1 VTWIRYNKD
10 MVEEIIKRLEK
21 VFPDKL
27 ELNFSTPFELVVAV
41 VLSAQERDAKVNE
54 VTKELFKKF
63 NTPQQFAN
71 ASLEEIEKEIS
82 SVSFYKKKAE
92 YIKQISQTLVEKYG
106 GEVPKSIEEL
116 EKLPGIGRK
125 SANMIL
131 YNAFGIN
138 EGIAVDRHVLRVS
151 QRLGLTKQQKPEKAE
166 QELMKLVPKDQ
177 WGKFS
182 NLLILLGRYICT
194 AQKPKHSECP
204 LYELCPSKEL

>member
-1 VTWIRYNKD
+1 

-41 VLSAQERDAKVNE
+41 VLSAQEKDAKVNE

-82 SVSFYKKKAE
+82 SISFYKKKAE
-92 YIKQISQTLVEKYG
+92 YIKQISQILVEKYG
-106 GEVPKSIEEL
+106 GEVPKSMEEL

-151 QRLGLTKQQKPEKAE
+151 QRLCLTKQQKPEKAE

-204 LYELCPSKEL
+204 LYDLCPSREL

>member
-1 VTWIRYNKD
+1 

-82 SVSFYKKKAE
+82 SISFYKKKAE
-92 YIKQISQTLVEKYG
+92 YIKQISQMLVEEYG

-204 LYELCPSKEL
+204 LYDLCPSKVL

>member
-1 VTWIRYNKD
+1 

-82 SVSFYKKKAE
+82 SISFYKKKAE
-92 YIKQISQTLVEKYG
+92 YIKKISQILVEKYG

-116 EKLPGIGRK
+116 EELPGIGRK

-151 QRLGLTKQQKPEKAE
+151 QRLGLTQQQKPEKAE

-204 LYELCPSKEL
+204 LYDLCPSKGL

>member
-1 VTWIRYNKD
+1 

-82 SVSFYKKKAE
+82 SISFYKKKAE
-92 YIKQISQTLVEKYG
+92 YIKEISQILVEKYG

-204 LYELCPSKEL
+204 LYDLCPSKEL

>member
-1 VTWIRYNKD
+1 MRDFEKRPL
-10 MVEEIIKRLEK
+10 EIIEKLEK
-21 VFPDKL
+21 VFPNKL

-54 VTKELFKKF
+54 VTQELFKRFK
-63 NTPQQFAN
+63 TPKDFVQAD
-71 ASLEEIEKEIS
+71 LEEIEKYIS
-82 SVSFYKKKAE
+82 KVSFYRNKAK
-92 YIKQISQTLVEKYG
+92 YIKQISTILVEKYA
-106 GEVPKSIEEL
+106 GEVPRDLREL
-116 EKLPGIGRK
+116 SELPGIGRK

-166 QELMKLVPKDQ
+166 QELMSIVPKED

-182 NLLILLGRYICT
+182 NLLILLGRYVCT
-194 AQKPKHSECP
+194 AQKPKHLECP
-204 LYELCPSKEL
+204 LYDLCPSKDL

>member
-1 VTWIRYNKD
+1 

-82 SVSFYKKKAE
+82 SISFYKKKAE
-92 YIKQISQTLVEKYG
+92 YIKKISQILVEKYG
-106 GEVPKSIEEL
+106 GEVPKSLEEL

-182 NLLILLGRYICT
+182 NLLILLGRYVCT

-204 LYELCPSKEL
+204 LYDLCPSREL

>member
-1 VTWIRYNKD
+1 
-10 MVEEIIKRLEK
+10 MVDEIIKRLEK

-63 NTPQQFAN
+63 NTPQQFAS

-82 SVSFYKKKAE
+82 SISFYRKKAE
-92 YIKQISQTLVEKYG
+92 YIKKISQILVKKYG
-106 GEVPKSIEEL
+106 GEVPRSIEEL
-116 EKLPGIGRK
+116 EKFPGIGRK

-151 QRLGLTKQQKPEKAE
+151 QRLGITKQQKPEKAE
-166 QELMKLVPKDQ
+166 EELMKLVPKDQ

-204 LYELCPSKEL
+204 LYELCPSKGL

>member
-1 VTWIRYNKD
+1 

-82 SVSFYKKKAE
+82 SISFYKKKAK
-92 YIKQISQTLVEKYG
+92 YIKEISQILVEKYG

-138 EGIAVDRHVLRVS
+138 EGIAVDS
-151 QRLGLTKQQKPEKAE
+151 ACFEG
-166 QELMKLVPKDQ
+166 
-177 WGKFS
+177 
-182 NLLILLGRYICT
+182 
-194 AQKPKHSECP
+194 KPKARFNQTAKTRKGRAGAYETGAKGSVGQVLKPTHSARKIHMHRPKAQALRMPSLRP
-204 LYELCPSKEL
+204 LPL

>member
-1 VTWIRYNKD
+1 

-41 VLSAQERDAKVNE
+41 VLSAQERDAKINE
-54 VTKELFKKF
+54 ITKDLFKKL
-63 NTPQQFAN
+63 NTPQQFAD

-82 SVSFYKKKAE
+82 SVSFYKNKAK
-92 YIKQISQTLVEKYG
+92 YIKEISQILVEKHG

-204 LYELCPSKEL
+204 LYDLCPSKGL

>member
-1 VTWIRYNKD
+1 

-54 VTKELFKKF
+54 ITKELFKKF

-82 SVSFYKKKAE
+82 SVSFYKNKAK
-92 YIKQISQTLVEKYG
+92 YIKEISQILVEKYG

-116 EKLPGIGRK
+116 ENLPGIGRK

-204 LYELCPSKEL
+204 LYDLCPSKGL

>member
-1 VTWIRYNKD
+1 

-41 VLSAQERDAKVNE
+41 VLSAQERDTKINE
-54 VTKELFKKF
+54 ITKELFKKF

-82 SVSFYKKKAE
+82 SVSFYKNKAK
-92 YIKQISQTLVEKYG
+92 YIKEISQILVEKHG

-151 QRLGLTKQQKPEKAE
+151 QRLGLTQQQKPEKAE

-204 LYELCPSKEL
+204 LYDLCPSKEL

>member
-1 VTWIRYNKD
+1 
-10 MVEEIIKRLEK
+10 MVEEIIKRLERI
-21 VFPDKL
+21 FPDKL
-27 ELNFSTPFELVVAV
+27 ELNFSTSFELVVAV

-63 NTPQQFAN
+63 NTPQQFVN

-82 SVSFYKKKAE
+82 SVSFYKNKAK
-92 YIKQISQTLVEKYG
+92 YIKEISQILVEKYG

-116 EKLPGIGRK
+116 EELPGIGRK

-204 LYELCPSKEL
+204 LYDLCPSKEL

>member
-1 VTWIRYNKD
+1 

-54 VTKELFKKF
+54 VTKGLFKKF

-71 ASLEEIEKEIS
+71 AGLEEIEKEIS
-82 SVSFYKKKAE
+82 SISFYKKKAD
-92 YIKQISQTLVEKYG
+92 YIKKISQILVEKYG

-204 LYELCPSKEL
+204 LYDLCPSKEL

>member
-1 VTWIRYNKD
+1 
-10 MVEEIIKRLEK
+10 MVDEIIKRLEK
-21 VFPDKL
+21 VFSDKL

-63 NTPQQFAN
+63 NTPQQFAS

-82 SVSFYKKKAE
+82 SVSFYRKKAE
-92 YIKQISQTLVEKYG
+92 YIKKISQILVKKYG
-106 GEVPKSIEEL
+106 GEVPRSIEEL
-116 EKLPGIGRK
+116 EKFPGIGRK

>member
-1 VTWIRYNKD
+1 

-54 VTKELFKKF
+54 ITKELFKKF

-82 SVSFYKKKAE
+82 SVSFYKNKAK
-92 YIKQISQTLVEKYG
+92 YIKQISQILVEKYG

-116 EKLPGIGRK
+116 ENLPGIGRK

-204 LYELCPSKEL
+204 LYDLCPSKEL

>member
-1 VTWIRYNKD
+1 

-82 SVSFYKKKAE
+82 SISFYRKKAE
-92 YIKQISQTLVEKYG
+92 YIKQISQILVEKYG

-151 QRLGLTKQQKPEKAE
+151 QRLGLTQQQKPEKAE

-204 LYELCPSKEL
+204 LYDLCPSKEL

>member
-1 VTWIRYNKD
+1 

-82 SVSFYKKKAE
+82 SISFYKKKAE
-92 YIKQISQTLVEKYG
+92 YIKQISQILVEKHG

-166 QELMKLVPKDQ
+166 QELMKLVPKAQ

-204 LYELCPSKEL
+204 LYDLCPSIEL

>member
-1 VTWIRYNKD
+1 
-10 MVEEIIKRLEK
+10 MVDEIIKRLEK

-54 VTKELFKKF
+54 VTKELFKKL

-82 SVSFYKKKAE
+82 SVSFYKNKAK
-92 YIKQISQTLVEKYG
+92 YIKKISQILVEKYG

-204 LYELCPSKEL
+204 LYDLCPSKGL

>member
-1 VTWIRYNKD
+1 

-54 VTKELFKKF
+54 VTKGLFKKF

-82 SVSFYKKKAE
+82 SISFYKKKAD
-92 YIKQISQTLVEKYG
+92 YIKKISQILVEKYG

-116 EKLPGIGRK
+116 ENLPGIGRK

-151 QRLGLTKQQKPEKAE
+151 QRLGLTQQQKPEKAE

-204 LYELCPSKEL
+204 LYDLCPSKEL

>member
-1 VTWIRYNKD
+1 
-10 MVEEIIKRLEK
+10 MVEEIIKRLER

-82 SVSFYKKKAE
+82 SVSFYKNKAK
-92 YIKQISQTLVEKYG
+92 YIKEISQILVEKYG

-125 SANMIL
+125 SANMII

-182 NLLILLGRYICT
+182 NLLILLGRHICT

-204 LYELCPSKEL
+204 LYDLCPSKEL

>member
-1 VTWIRYNKD
+1 

-54 VTKELFKKF
+54 ITKELFKKF

-82 SVSFYKKKAE
+82 SVSFYKNKAK
-92 YIKQISQTLVEKYG
+92 YIKEISQILVEKHG

-151 QRLGLTKQQKPEKAE
+151 QRLGLTRQQKPEKAE
-166 QELMKLVPKDQ
+166 QELMKLVPRDQ
-177 WGKFS
+177 WGMFS

-204 LYELCPSKEL
+204 LYDLCPSKGL

>member
-1 VTWIRYNKD
+1 

-82 SVSFYKKKAE
+82 SISFYRKKAE
-92 YIKQISQTLVEKYG
+92 YIKQISQILVEKYG

-204 LYELCPSKEL
+204 LYDLCPSREL

>member
-1 VTWIRYNKD
+1 
-10 MVEEIIKRLEK
+10 MVEEIIKRLERI
-21 VFPDKL
+21 FPDKL
-27 ELNFSTPFELVVAV
+27 ELNFSTSFELVVAV

-63 NTPQQFAN
+63 NTPQQFVN

-82 SVSFYKKKAE
+82 SVSFYKNKAK
-92 YIKQISQTLVEKYG
+92 YIKEISQILVEKYG

-116 EKLPGIGRK
+116 EELPGIGRK

-204 LYELCPSKEL
+204 LYDLCPSREL

>member
-1 VTWIRYNKD
+1 

-54 VTKELFKKF
+54 ITKELFKKF

-82 SVSFYKKKAE
+82 SVSFYKNKAK
-92 YIKQISQTLVEKYG
+92 YIKQISQILVEKYG

-204 LYELCPSKEL
+204 LYDLCPSKEL

>member
-1 VTWIRYNKD
+1 

-54 VTKELFKKF
+54 VTKELFKKL
-63 NTPQQFAN
+63 NTPQQFAD

-82 SVSFYKKKAE
+82 SVSFYKNKAK
-92 YIKQISQTLVEKYG
+92 YIKEISRILMEKYG

-116 EKLPGIGRK
+116 ENLPGIGRK

-204 LYELCPSKEL
+204 LYDLCPSKGL

>member
-1 VTWIRYNKD
+1 
-10 MVEEIIKRLEK
+10 MVDEIIKRLEK

-71 ASLEEIEKEIS
+71 ASPEEIEKEIS
-82 SVSFYKKKAE
+82 SISFYRKKAE
-92 YIKQISQTLVEKYG
+92 YIKKISQILVEKYG
-106 GEVPKSIEEL
+106 GEVPRSIEEL

-151 QRLGLTKQQKPEKAE
+151 KRLGLTKQQKPEKAE

-204 LYELCPSKEL
+204 LYELCPSKGL

>member
-1 VTWIRYNKD
+1 

-82 SVSFYKKKAE
+82 SISFYRKKAE
-92 YIKQISQTLVEKYG
+92 YIKKISQILVEKYE

-204 LYELCPSKEL
+204 LYDLCPSREL

>member
-1 VTWIRYNKD
+1 
-10 MVEEIIKRLEK
+10 MVEEIIKRLER

-82 SVSFYKKKAE
+82 SVSFYKNKAK
-92 YIKQISQTLVEKYG
+92 YIKEISQILVEKLG

-204 LYELCPSKEL
+204 LYDLCPSKGL

>member
-1 VTWIRYNKD
+1 

-82 SVSFYKKKAE
+82 SVSFYKNKAK
-92 YIKQISQTLVEKYG
+92 YIKEISQILVEKYR
-106 GEVPKSIEEL
+106 GEVPNSIEEL

-151 QRLGLTKQQKPEKAE
+151 QRLGLTQQQKPEKAE

-204 LYELCPSKEL
+204 LYDLCPSKEL

>member
-1 VTWIRYNKD
+1 

-82 SVSFYKKKAE
+82 SVSFYKNKAK
-92 YIKQISQTLVEKYG
+92 YIKEISQILVEKYG

-204 LYELCPSKEL
+204 LYDLCPSKGL

>member
-1 VTWIRYNKD
+1 

-27 ELNFSTPFELVVAV
+27 ELNFGTPFELVVAV

-82 SVSFYKKKAE
+82 SISFYRKKAE
-92 YIKQISQTLVEKYG
+92 YIKQISQILVEKYG

-204 LYELCPSKEL
+204 LYELCPSKGL

>member
-1 VTWIRYNKD
+1 
-10 MVEEIIKRLEK
+10 MVDEIIKRLEK

-82 SVSFYKKKAE
+82 SISFYRKKAE
-92 YIKQISQTLVEKYG
+92 YIKKISQILVEKYG
-106 GEVPKSIEEL
+106 GEVPRSIEEL
-116 EKLPGIGRK
+116 EKFPGIGRK

-204 LYELCPSKEL
+204 LYELCPSKGL

>member
-1 VTWIRYNKD
+1 

-63 NTPQQFAN
+63 NTPQQFAD

-82 SVSFYKKKAE
+82 SISFYKKKAE
-92 YIKQISQTLVEKYG
+92 YIKQISQILMEKYG

-204 LYELCPSKEL
+204 LYDLCPSKGL

>member
-1 VTWIRYNKD
+1 

-82 SVSFYKKKAE
+82 SISFYRKKAE
-92 YIKQISQTLVEKYG
+92 YIKKISQILVERYG

-166 QELMKLVPKDQ
+166 QELMKLVPRDQ

-182 NLLILLGRYICT
+182 NLLILLGRYVCT

-204 LYELCPSKEL
+204 LYELCPSKGL

>member
-1 VTWIRYNKD
+1 
-10 MVEEIIKRLEK
+10 MVDEIIKRLEN

-82 SVSFYKKKAE
+82 SISFYKKKAE
-92 YIKQISQTLVEKYG
+92 YIKQISQILVEKYG

-116 EKLPGIGRK
+116 ENLPGIGRK

-204 LYELCPSKEL
+204 LYDLCPSKGL